1 MMLFLR
7 SNADPRRRERETTKE
22 IYKQTGD
29 EFRNMNLKKMEDS
42 SFIIFL
48 SAH

>member
-7 SNADPRRRERETTKE
+7 SNADPRRREETTKE